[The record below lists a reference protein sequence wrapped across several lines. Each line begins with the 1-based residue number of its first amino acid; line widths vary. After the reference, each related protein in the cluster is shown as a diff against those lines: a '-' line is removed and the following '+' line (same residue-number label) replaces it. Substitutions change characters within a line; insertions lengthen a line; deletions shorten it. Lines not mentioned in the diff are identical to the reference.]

1 MSSRSRRAEL
11 TRVLL
16 NRTVIWRQRT
26 RMPQKSRDE
35 FPERIKRTVAER
47 AAYVCTNPACR
58 RPTVGPHSEPDK
70 SLKTGEACHICAAA
84 PGGPRF
90 DANQTAE
97 QRTGIENAI
106 WLCTECS
113 TRIDKDE
120 TSYRPETLT
129 EWKFNHETW
138 IKNGGI
144 VPSLP
149 QVSLI
154 TIKGRTLS
162 EVPSQVTVQDCDDFR
177 EHTLKITN
185 SADAQLLMIDA
196 RVQVP
201 EPIIE
206 SLGYDKPAGIN
217 VGWQPIR
224 PQMVATIKGGGT
236 VTRNRPPLPTMVYH
250 LQIDRLPPSHGVAI
264 GFTTSTKIHEEH
276 DLSFD
281 RGPFAGTDE
290 PPYLRNY
297 IDGTFQFEYRGAMLK
312 KRFFVPIDF
321 DKDARAFSIMEV
333 REDFGRWQPLALTM
347 FS

>member
-1 MSSRSRRAEL
+1 
-11 TRVLL
+11 
-16 NRTVIWRQRT
+16 
-26 RMPQKSRDE
+26 MPQKSRDE
-35 FPERIKRTVAER
+35 FSERVKRTVAER
-47 AAYVCTNPACR
+47 AAYICANPPCR
-58 RPTVGPHSEPDK
+58 KPTVGPHSEPDK

-90 DANQTAE
+90 DVNQTAE
-97 QRTGIENAI
+97 QRGAIGNAI

-120 TSYRPETLT
+120 SSYPVDTLN
-129 EWKFNHETW
+129 EWKRDLETW

-149 QVSLI
+149 QVCLT
-154 TIKGRTLS
+154 TIKGRTLP
-162 EVPSQVTVQDCDDFR
+162 EVPSQVTAQDCADFR

-196 RVQVP
+196 RVQLP

-206 SLGYDKPAGIN
+206 SFGRDIPVGIN
-217 VGWQPIR
+217 VGWEPIR

-236 VTRNRPPLPTMVYH
+236 VTRNRPPLPINVYH
-250 LQIDRLPPSHGVAI
+250 LQIDRLPPSHSVEI
-264 GFTTSTKIHEEH
+264 GFTTSTKIYEEH

-281 RGPFAGTDE
+281 RGPYAGTDE

-312 KRFFVPIDF
+312 KRFFAPISF
-321 DKDARAFSIMEV
+321 DKDTRHVSILEV
-333 REDFGRWQPLALTM
+333 REDFGQWQPFALTV

>member
-1 MSSRSRRAEL
+1 MSE
-11 TRVLL
+11 
-16 NRTVIWRQRT
+16 
-26 RMPQKSRDE
+26 KSRDE
-35 FPERIKRTVAER
+35 FSERIKRTVAER
-47 AAYVCTNPACR
+47 AAYICANPGCR
-58 RPTVGPHSEPDK
+58 KPTVGPHSEPDK

-84 PGGPRF
+84 AGGPRF
-90 DANQTAE
+90 DANQIPE
-97 QRTGIENAI
+97 QRSGIENAI

-120 TSYRPETLT
+120 SPYPVDTLAD
-129 EWKFNHETW
+129 WKRNHETW
-138 IKNGGI
+138 IRNGGI

-149 QVSLI
+149 QVSL
-154 TIKGRTLS
+154 TTLKGRTLP
-162 EVPSQVTVQDCDDFR
+162 EVPSQVTVQDCDEFR
-177 EHTLKITN
+177 EHILKITN

-206 SLGYDKPAGIN
+206 SFDRDKPPGIN
-217 VGWQPIR
+217 VEWQPIR
-224 PQMVATIKGGGT
+224 PRMVATIKGGGT
-236 VTRNRPPLPTMVYH
+236 VTRNRPPLPINVYR
-250 LQIDRLPPSHGVAI
+250 LQIDRLPPAQSIEI

-297 IDGTFQFEYRGAMLK
+297 IDGKFQFEYQGAMLK
-312 KRFFVPIDF
+312 KLFFAPINF
-321 DKDARAFSIMEV
+321 DKDARQFSIIEV
-333 REDFGRWQPLALTM
+333 REDFGQWKPLTTTV